1 MQTFHLYAP
10 PKGSLRVHTQVEES
24 RQRQGAAQQDTDV
37 SETQVLE
44 QRAGPLEGPGQGGSL
59 SVLRLVC
66 GASGASAWPHNRTG
80 VPGRRGWEVAS
91 A

>member
-24 RQRQGAAQQDTDV
+24 RQRQGAAQQDADV

-80 VPGRRGWEVAS
+80 VPGGGGWEVAS